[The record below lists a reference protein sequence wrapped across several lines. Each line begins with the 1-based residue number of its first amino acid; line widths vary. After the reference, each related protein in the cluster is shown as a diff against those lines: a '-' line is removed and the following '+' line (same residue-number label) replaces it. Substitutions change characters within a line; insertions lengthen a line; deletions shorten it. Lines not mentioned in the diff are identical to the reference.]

1 MDKKTIILM
10 FIEAIV
16 LVVVMSIIGGCY
28 SKKLKTYEQ
37 NLIASKSE
45 LNEVKLKN
53 GELLYEKDSY
63 ILKIRDLEDELGIRK
78 SEINEIKNKLKSSI
92 AYISKIESQI
102 KIDTVYTVK
111 DSIVYVNNDNV
122 LIEFSYDD
130 KWMNLRGENHILFGH
145 DNKIKKTTTTL
156 YDVTMKTSFTLGI
169 AENYKIFI
177 KTDNPY
183 ISVDNIDASVIENS
197 IIAPK
202 KKRFS
207 WGVQLGFGLQYGLI
221 NKNLD
226 IGPYGGVGLEWNF

>member
-1 MDKKTIILM
+1 MTVEAIIL
-10 FIEAIV
+10 I
-16 LVVVMSIIGGCY
+16 LVMSIIGGCY
-28 SKKLKTYEQ
+28 SRKINTYEQ

-45 LNEVKLKN
+45 LNEIKLKN
-53 GELLYEKDSY
+53 GELLYEKDAY

-78 SEINEIKNKLKSSI
+78 SEVNEIKKRLNSSI
-92 AYISKIESQI
+92 AYISKIEGQM

-111 DSIVYVNNDNV
+111 DSIVYISKDNV
-122 LIEFSYDD
+122 LIEFSYED
-130 KWMNLRGENHILFGH
+130 KWLNLHGENHLIFG
-145 DNKIKKTTTTL
+145 DNNKIKKTSTNL
-156 YDVTMKTSFTLGI
+156 YDITMKSSFTLGI

-183 ISVDNIDASVIENS
+183 ISIDNIDASVIENS

-226 IGPYGGVGLEWNF
+226 VGPYGGVGIQWNF

>member
-10 FIEAIV
+10 TVEAII
-16 LVVVMSIIGGCY
+16 LILVMSIIGGCY
-28 SKKLKTYEQ
+28 SRKLNTCEQ

-45 LNEVKLKN
+45 LNEMKLKN
-53 GELLYEKDSY
+53 GELLYEKDAY

-78 SEINEIKNKLKSSI
+78 SEVNEIKKRLNSSI
-92 AYISKIESQI
+92 AYISKIEGQM

-111 DSIVYVNNDNV
+111 DSIVYISKDNV
-122 LIEFSYDD
+122 LVEFSYED
-130 KWMNLRGENHILFGH
+130 KWLNLHGENHLIFGD
-145 DNKIKKTTTTL
+145 DNKIKKTSTNL
-156 YDVTMKTSFTLGI
+156 YDITMNSSFTLGI

-183 ISVDNIDASVIENS
+183 ITIDNIDASVIENS
-197 IIAPK
+197 IISPK

-207 WGVQLGFGLQYGLI
+207 WGVQVGFGLQYGLI

-226 IGPYGGVGLEWNF
+226 VGPYGGVGIQWNF